1 MSDSRPVLRQ
11 PGLRAVRPR
20 APPTPSSQALSARR
34 AAEKLSILVA
44 RALVRLVPRKRTGE
58 GRSSRMM
65 RRFRLL
71 ILLSLLALS
80 ATGVLA
86 HPAAAIEPTRVPID
100 QTVTF
105 EVQDICSFPV
115 TITATIVGTET
126 TFYDQSGEIT
136 RQQIHVVEQ
145 DVFTANG
152 ESLTGLPFTFNIQV
166 LFEDGEVTHVYAS
179 GLVERVPLPDGTVFL
194 SAGRLDFAAHPGSDF
209 RIVPDVGRSGDVA
222 AFCAAL
228 AG

>member
-1 MSDSRPVLRQ
+1 M
-11 PGLRAVRPR
+11 
-20 APPTPSSQALSARR
+20 
-34 AAEKLSILVA
+34 
-44 RALVRLVPRKRTGE
+44 
-58 GRSSRMM
+58 MM

-71 ILLSLLALS
+71 ILLSLLTLS
-80 ATGVLA
+80 ATGILA

-100 QTVTF
+100 QTDTF

-136 RQQIHVVEQ
+136 RIQIHVVEQ
-145 DVFTANG
+145 DVFSTDSA
-152 ESLTGLPFTFNIQV
+152 SLTGLPFTFNIQV

>member
-1 MSDSRPVLRQ
+1 
-11 PGLRAVRPR
+11 
-20 APPTPSSQALSARR
+20 
-34 AAEKLSILVA
+34 
-44 RALVRLVPRKRTGE
+44 
-58 GRSSRMM
+58 MM

-71 ILLSLLALS
+71 ALLSLLALS

-100 QTVTF
+100 DTITSVV
-105 EVQDICSFPV
+105 EDICSFPV

-126 TFYDQSGEIT
+126 TFYDQNGEVT
-136 RQQIHVVEQ
+136 RQQIHIVEQ
-145 DVFTANG
+145 DVFSTDDQ
-152 ESLTGLPFTFNIQV
+152 SLTGLPFTFNIQV

>member
-1 MSDSRPVLRQ
+1 M
-11 PGLRAVRPR
+11 PG
-20 APPTPSSQALSARR
+20 
-34 AAEKLSILVA
+34 KG
-44 RALVRLVPRKRTGE
+44 TGE

-86 HPAAAIEPTRVPID
+86 HPAVAIEPTRVPID

-145 DVFTANG
+145 DVFSTDSA
-152 ESLTGLPFTFNIQV
+152 SLTGLPFTFNIQV